1 MKRLRVPVILPG
13 IVALLALVAL
23 GCSSSDDSGG
33 SDQPAA
39 AQQADSSGFQL
50 VSANFSEV
58 RPRKRI
64 PQENTCYGDDLS
76 PPLAWNGVPEGT
88 RSFAL
93 IADEPENELGPWIH
107 WVLYNIP
114 AGATDLPAAIPTTT
128 DSLPDGTRQ
137 GVNDFKG
144 IGYRGPCPAPLVLGY
159 TSAYQGDFVAPH
171 KYSFRIYALDSEL
184 ELAAGASRAELDKAM
199 EGHIL
204 GQAETA
210 GKYTTSLELE
220 TKEGKG
226 FLDTTGGRDAFLTV
240 TPQTV
245 RKGG

>member
-1 MKRLRVPVILPG
+1 MP
-13 IVALLALVAL
+13 
-23 GCSSSDDSGG
+23 
-33 SDQPAA
+33 
-39 AQQADSSGFQL
+39 
-50 VSANFSEV
+50 
-58 RPRKRI
+58 
-64 PQENTCYGDDLS
+64 
-76 PPLAWNGVPEGT
+76 
-88 RSFAL
+88 
-93 IADEPENELGPWIH
+93 
-107 WVLYNIP
+107 
-114 AGATDLPAAIPTTT
+114 
-128 DSLPDGTRQ
+128 
-137 GVNDFKG
+137 
-144 IGYRGPCPAPLVLGY
+144 
-159 TSAYQGDFVAPH
+159 PH
-171 KYSFRIYALDSEL
+171 KYSFRLYALDGEL